1 MKWMTP
7 IVDANVDKVD
17 DEKRWQKLT
26 EWMIWHWL
34 ASVAMMLDVKQKNGH
49 TED

>member
-26 EWMIWHWL
+26 EWMTWHL
-34 ASVAMMLDVKQKNGH
+34 SASVAMMLDVKPKSGR